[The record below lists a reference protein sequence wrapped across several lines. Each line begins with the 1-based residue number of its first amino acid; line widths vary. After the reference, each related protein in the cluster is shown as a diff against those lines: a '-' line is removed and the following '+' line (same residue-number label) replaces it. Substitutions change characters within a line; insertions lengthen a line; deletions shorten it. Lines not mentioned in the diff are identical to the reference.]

1 MISAVKVTSSAGSVG
16 SSVEPLLPEEL
27 LPPEVFPEDPLFPLP
42 DEEFPELLPDEEPL
56 PEELFPE
63 EVFPEVL
70 FPEELFPEELLPEEL
85 FPEEEVVPLE
95 ALMVPFLAVGTV
107 VEAAASEDFFSWL
120 ALVVFSFLSA
130 EELSSRLLSSASE
143 DSSASSVSEAALRS
157 SDTAGDS
164 LPVLFSSVFP
174 QPAAPEQRTAI
185 AARAANIFFS
195 FIPILLHYTENA
207 RLLRA

>member
-1 MISAVKVTSSAGSVG
+1 MG

-63 EVFPEVL
+63 ELFPEVL
-70 FPEELFPEELLPEEL
+70 FPEELFPEELFPEEL
-85 FPEEEVVPLE
+85 LPEEEVVPLE
-95 ALMVPFLAVGTV
+95 ALMVPFFAVGTV

-130 EELSSRLLSSASE
+130 EELSSRLISSASE
-143 DSSASSVSEAALRS
+143 DSSACSVSEAALRS
-157 SDTAGDS
+157 SDTAGDP
-164 LPVLFSSVFP
+164 LPVLLSSVCP
-174 QPAAPEQRTAI
+174 HPAAPEQRTAI
-185 AARAANIFFS
+185 AARTANIFFS

>member
-1 MISAVKVTSSAGSVG
+1 M
-16 SSVEPLLPEEL
+16 
-27 LPPEVFPEDPLFPLP
+27 
-42 DEEFPELLPDEEPL
+42 
-56 PEELFPE
+56 
-63 EVFPEVL
+63 
-70 FPEELFPEELLPEEL
+70 
-85 FPEEEVVPLE
+85 PEEEVVPPE

-107 VEAAASEDFFSWL
+107 VEAAVSEDFFSWL

-164 LPVLFSSVFP
+164 LPVLFSSVCP